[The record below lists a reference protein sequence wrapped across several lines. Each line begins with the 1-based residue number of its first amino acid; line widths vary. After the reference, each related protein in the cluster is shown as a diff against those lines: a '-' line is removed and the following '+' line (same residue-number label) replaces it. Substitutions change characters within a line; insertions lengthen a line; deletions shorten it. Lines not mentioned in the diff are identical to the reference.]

1 MKIAGLQKTT
11 FLDYPDKVA
20 CVIFTAGC
28 NMRCPFCHNRELVF
42 MDKISESANKQIS
55 ESDFFS
61 FLEKR
66 KDILEGVVITG
77 GEPTLQPDL
86 EDFCK
91 KVKEKGFLVKL
102 DTNGTNPDM
111 VKRLM
116 DKKLIDFVAMDMKND
131 FENYQKT
138 VGVRVDLVKIK
149 KSIELIKNWGG
160 DYEFRT
166 TVVPTLHS
174 KKNIENILKIVPKDK
189 LVLQRFRPNNCLDD
203 AFIKLDPVEKEDI
216 EAFDLG
222 VKIR

>member
-28 NMRCPFCHNRELVF
+28 NMRCPFCHNKELV
-42 MDKISESANKQIS
+42 IQEINESENQSIS
-55 ESDFFS
+55 ESDFFE
-61 FLEKR
+61 FLDKR

-86 EDFCK
+86 EDFCQK
-91 KVKEKGFLVKL
+91 IKAKGFLVKL
-102 DTNGTNPDM
+102 DTNGTNPDI

-138 VGVRVDLVKIK
+138 VGVPVDLDKIK
-149 KSIELIKNWGG
+149 KSIDLIQNWGG
-160 DYEFRT
+160 EYEFRT
-166 TVVPTLHS
+166 TVVPTLHT
-174 KKNIENILKIVPKDK
+174 KKNIENILKIIPKNK
-189 LVLQRFRPNNCLDD
+189 LVLQRFRPNNCLNEE
-203 AFIKLDPVEKEDI
+203 FNKLNPVEKEDI